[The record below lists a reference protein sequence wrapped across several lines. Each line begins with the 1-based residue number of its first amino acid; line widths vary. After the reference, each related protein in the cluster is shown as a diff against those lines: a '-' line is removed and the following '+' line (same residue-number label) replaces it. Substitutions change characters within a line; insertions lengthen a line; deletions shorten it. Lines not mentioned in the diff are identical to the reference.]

1 MTLQE
6 QNKLLYARA
15 GFGISL
21 EDYRQPRPIKDC
33 VAGLFPPATPG
44 RLEMISAEEW
54 AENSPKAMKELT
66 DEVMRKEKQ
75 KTFRE
80 RAKDLNQLWIQAM
93 VEAQYPLLEK
103 MSIFWHGHF
112 ATRTNNPYFDQL
124 LLNDIRQNA
133 LANFGDMLKAVS
145 KSPAM
150 LQFLNNQQNK
160 KAHPNENFAREV
172 MELFTLG
179 RGHYTEQ
186 DIKEA
191 ARAFTG
197 WAYDGYGMFVFH
209 KGQHDDGEKQVLGRK
224 GNWNGDDILNILLE
238 QKQTAVFISQKLYR
252 YFVSDEKIDDK
263 HVQQMARHFYES
275 NYDIA
280 ALLKHIF
287 TANWFYDDHVKGAKV
302 KAPVELLVGYQ
313 RLLPIEF
320 RNQNTVTY
328 IQRVLGQHLF
338 NPPNV
343 AGWPGGKNWIDSSS
357 LVIRMQL
364 PQALFMSKELN
375 LDLKPTEQEIA
386 MMHNV
391 NQNANPG
398 KNVRI
403 GQAVAD
409 WNNHIVAW
417 KEYSMAE
424 LPKAM
429 AEYLLPVAVSD
440 AQQKA
445 LLQFCDRDNEEDY
458 IKSISILLM
467 GMPEYQLC

>member
-15 GFGISL
+15 GFGINIA
-21 EDYRQPRPIKDC
+21 DYRQPRPIKEC
-33 VAGLFPPATPG
+33 VAGLFPPTAPG
-44 RLEMISAEEW
+44 RLEMISEEEW
-54 AENSPKAMKELT
+54 AENSPKAMKELA
-66 DEVMRKEKQ
+66 DDMMRKEKQ
-75 KTFRE
+75 KAFRE
-80 RAKDLNQLWIQAM
+80 RAKDLNQLWVQAM

-112 ATRTNNPYFDQL
+112 AAHTANPYFDQL
-124 LLNDIRQNA
+124 LLNDVRKNA
-133 LANFGDMLKAVS
+133 LGNFSDMLRAVS

-209 KGQHDDGEKQVLGRK
+209 KGQHDDGEKQFLGRR
-224 GNWNGDDILNILLE
+224 GNWNGNDILNILLE
-238 QKQTAVFISQKLYR
+238 QKQTALFISQKLYR
-252 YFVSDEKIDDK
+252 YFVSDEKVNDK
-263 HVQQMARHFYES
+263 HVQQMAKHFYES

-280 ALLKHIF
+280 ALLKHMF
-287 TANWFYDDHVKGAKV
+287 TADWFYDDSVKGAKI

-375 LDLKPTEQEIA
+375 LELKPTEQEI
-386 MMHNV
+386 MMTHNV
-391 NQNANPG
+391 NQSTSPN

-409 WNNHIVAW
+409 WSNHIVAW
-417 KEYSMAE
+417 KGYNRTE

-429 AEYLLPVAVSD
+429 SEYLLPVAVSN
-440 AQQKA
+440 AQLDA

-458 IKSISILLM
+458 IKSLSILLM